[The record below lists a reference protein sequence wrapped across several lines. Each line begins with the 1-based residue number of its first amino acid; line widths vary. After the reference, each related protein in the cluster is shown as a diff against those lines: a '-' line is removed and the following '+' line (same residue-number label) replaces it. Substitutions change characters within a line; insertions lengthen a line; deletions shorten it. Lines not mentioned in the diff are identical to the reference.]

1 MGELIKMKSYRFKK
15 MLYMTSY
22 AATKELEI
30 EHILD
35 GIEAKWVSTLIDV
48 IPYIDNSCLFQ
59 NMDII
64 LNVSTYWNF

>member
-1 MGELIKMKSYRFKK
+1 